1 MLHMLL
7 DLVVSLFI
15 RVFCQLN
22 DFDTDALELK
32 LLQRMGF
39 LQGDREQE
47 ISSIFN
53 KSLEKHLI
61 NLHHLKSQNR
71 HILLPIS

>member
-22 DFDTDALELK
+22 DVDTDALELK
-32 LLQRMGF
+32 LLQCMGF
-39 LQGDREQE
+39 LQGDRERE
-47 ISSIFN
+47 ISSMFN
-53 KSLEKHLI
+53 KSLEKYLI
-61 NLHHLKSQNR
+61 NLHHLKTQSR

>member
-1 MLHMLL
+1 MLHMIL
-7 DLVVSLFI
+7 DLVVSLFR

-53 KSLEKHLI
+53 KSLEKYLI
-61 NLHHLKSQNR
+61 NLHHLKSQSR

>member
-1 MLHMLL
+1 MLHMIL

-53 KSLEKHLI
+53 KSLEKYLI
-61 NLHHLKSQNR
+61 NLHHLKSQSR